1 MMQESLLK
9 IKNNKIQKYSPKSS
23 IVVAIPNI
31 SVELDFMTHQQF

>member
-9 IKNNKIQKYSPKSS
+9 INNKIQNYSPKSS

-31 SVELDFMTHQQF
+31 SVELDFMTYQ